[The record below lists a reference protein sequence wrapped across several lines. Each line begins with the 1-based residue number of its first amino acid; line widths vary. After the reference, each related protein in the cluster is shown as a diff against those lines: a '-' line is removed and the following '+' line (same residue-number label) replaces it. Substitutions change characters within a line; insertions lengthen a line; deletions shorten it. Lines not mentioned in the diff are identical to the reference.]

1 MVESTKLGTK
11 LTTKGGEG
19 ARLGNSPEAWVWGLV
34 NFIASLIVN
43 FVETLGG
50 GIDKAWDKAYDK
62 GGEGARLGNRPE
74 A

>member
-1 MVESTKLGTK
+1 MLIWATD
-11 LTTKGGEG
+11 
-19 ARLGNSPEAWVWGLV
+19 PEAWVLGLV
-34 NFIASLIVN
+34 NFVASLIVN
-43 FVETLGG
+43 SVETLGG